1 MLEVGKKAA
10 QNKTSQKGVGA
21 TDTSKNLIVI
31 FASPLHN
38 SWLCESQNMMTSS
51 AGLIHTHLEW
61 ATLCLPAT
69 RLFFRLCDGKTLR
82 SARSFKLKQEKK
94 PCFFKKLW
102 VFYHLLKTPTSTHNT
117 HTKRGSS
124 KYNQTCWSICLMF
137 WLRAL
142 LGKTGSQQKK
152 EKKTALAHPH
162 CMMECWRE
170 H

>member
-1 MLEVGKKAA
+1 MEVEKKAA

-69 RLFFRLCDGKTLR
+69 RLFFWLCDGKTLR

-94 PCFFKKLW
+94 PCF
-102 VFYHLLKTPTSTHNT
+102 LKALSVLPLTKDPYFHTQHTQKEAAANT
-117 HTKRGSS
+117 TKHADR
-124 KYNQTCWSICLMF
+124 F
-137 WLRAL
+137 A
-142 LGKTGSQQKK
+142 
-152 EKKTALAHPH
+152 
-162 CMMECWRE
+162 
-170 H
+170 

>member
-1 MLEVGKKAA
+1 MLEVEKKAA

-69 RLFFRLCDGKTLR
+69 RLFFWLCDGKTLR

-94 PCFFKKLW
+94 PCFLKALSVLPLTKDPYFHTQHTHKKRQQRIQPNMLIDLPDVLAQGAPGKDWQPTKKRKKKL
-102 VFYHLLKTPTSTHNT
+102 L
-117 HTKRGSS
+117 
-124 KYNQTCWSICLMF
+124 
-137 WLRAL
+137 WLI
-142 LGKTGSQQKK
+142 
-152 EKKTALAHPH
+152 HIV
-162 CMMECWRE
+162 
-170 H
+170 